1 MTWSDRTY
9 GKAGSMHLKNTE
21 GSGMNRIFALCALSL
36 ANLAQAFDGQPL
48 RYEVDWGPVT
58 LADVEMRLLDSDPVR
73 SVNVSVASRG
83 AGAWFNTFQSELEIL
98 DMRDGTQLL
107 NGTSRWD
114 DGFSQIS
121 VSWLPDQVE
130 PTVDYVRSKPRTYDI
145 TPVPPESTWRTVDPF
160 APVFD
165 VGKRLD
171 ATGRCEGEYRIFD
184 GIRRYDL
191 VIMDGGDTELQSE
204 SVTGFSG
211 LAHRCDIVVK
221 RIGGFS
227 TKRGFFRFGESDI
240 TRTLLFGQVG
250 AHWIPVRFEIG
261 TPLGTAVARLVGNE
275 TSVAAQVQ

>member
-145 TPVPPESTWRTVDPF
+145 PPFRRNRPGVPSILLHRSSTLASASMRLGAVKVSTVF
-160 APVFD
+160 LT
-165 VGKRLD
+165 GSG
-171 ATGRCEGEYRIFD
+171 AT
-184 GIRRYDL
+184 
-191 VIMDGGDTELQSE
+191 
-204 SVTGFSG
+204 
-211 LAHRCDIVVK
+211 
-221 RIGGFS
+221 
-227 TKRGFFRFGESDI
+227 
-240 TRTLLFGQVG
+240 
-250 AHWIPVRFEIG
+250 
-261 TPLGTAVARLVGNE
+261 
-275 TSVAAQVQ
+275 TS